1 MADLFDTNSA
11 WNVLE
16 KSMDIFAEPHRLIT
30 NNIANIGTIG
40 FKAKDL
46 VRNKVIVKG
55 WVNEAN

>member
-16 KSMDIFAEPHRLIT
+16 ISMDISSEPHRLIT

-40 FKAKDL
+40 FKANDL
-46 VRNKVIVKG
+46 VANKVIVKG
-55 WVNEAN
+55 WVNEAS